1 MARLQVAEARLGA
14 VCMVARVRPLVTAL
28 LPASVTRSRE
38 SELGPA
44 TPCLGQSTPWS
55 GGHIIVDRG
64 KLTLDKS
71 LNAN

>member
-38 SELGPA
+38 SELGSSNSVSRTEYA
-44 TPCLGQSTPWS
+44 MVWWT
-55 GGHIIVDRG
+55 HNRG
-64 KLTLDKS
+64 S
-71 LNAN
+71 REINA